1 MNKRDMIDLVAKEAG
16 ITKKQADR
24 AITALLDGI
33 KKALKKGDRV
43 TFVGFGTFLTRKR
56 APRKAR
62 NPRTGKE
69 INIPAKVV
77 PVFRAGSDLKKAVAK
92 KK

>member
-56 APRKAR
+56 AARKAR
-62 NPRTGKE
+62 NPRTREMIKV
-69 INIPAKVV
+69 PAKVV
-77 PVFRAGSDLKKAVAK
+77 PVFRPGSDLKKAVAK
-92 KK
+92 K